1 MSGLS
6 TPTTAASAGPPPRF
20 DLRRVLRGQE
30 IGIFLV
36 LVVMITFFS
45 LSTDRFFTPINL
57 SNILLNFSW
66 TAIAAFGMTF
76 VIISGGIDL
85 SVGSVMALSGLA
97 TATLISTDKTPFA
110 DPTSVGVIALAVLTG
125 LAVGATCGLIN
136 GALITFARLPPFIA
150 TLGMLQIARGICYG
164 WSQGWPVQRLPAEF
178 MVIGRQNIPIGSF
191 NLPLPT
197 LIMLIIAVLAWLFLT
212 RTKWGYHIFSV
223 GGNEQAARL
232 SGISVTR
239 SKLLIYTISGLAA
252 GAGGVLLTAR
262 LGVAA
267 PTAAQGYEL
276 DVIAAVVV
284 GGTSLSGGEGSILG
298 TLIGAAIMGAL
309 RTGLNLI
316 GVEAYW
322 LPSAQ
327 GAIIILAI
335 TLDQWFR
342 LRRGQTTLFTRFIKR
357 DETPPSKAKRNETSP
372 SEAEAD

>member
-1 MSGLS
+1 MVQRPG
-6 TPTTAASAGPPPRF
+6 RF
-20 DLRRVLRGQE
+20 RFLRALRDLRVHGLLSPQDVPLAATVGVLLAL
-30 IGIFLV
+30 FAAC
-36 LVVMITFFS
+36 
-45 LSTDRFFTPINL
+45 
-57 SNILLNFSW
+57 
-66 TAIAAFGMTF
+66 AIAFPGFLSPGVARNLLVGNAALGLVCIGMTF

-97 TATLISTDKTPFA
+97 TGMLLSADNTPFA
-110 DPTSVGVIALAVLTG
+110 DPNNLGLIALAVVVG
-125 LAVGATCGLIN
+125 LAVGAFCGLVN

-164 WSQGWPVQRLPAEF
+164 WSQGWPVQRLPVDF
-178 MVIGRQNIPIGSF
+178 MTLGRQNIPVGSF

-197 LIMLIIAVLAWLFLT
+197 IIMVAIGIIAWLFLT
-212 RTKWGYHIFSV
+212 RTRWGYHIFSV

-284 GGTSLSGGEGSILG
+284 GGTSLTGGEGSILG
-298 TLIGAAIMGAL
+298 TLIGAAIMGVL

-342 LRRGQTTLFTRFIKR
+342 LRRGQSSFLTRFIRR
-357 DETPPSKAKRNETSP
+357 DEPALSDKTG
-372 SEAEAD
+372 

>member
-1 MSGLS
+1 MSGTT
-6 TPTTAASAGPPPRF
+6 TPNAAISAGQPGRF
-20 DLRRVLRGQE
+20 SVRHLLRAQE

-36 LVVMITFFS
+36 LLAMMTFFS
-45 LSTDRFFTPINL
+45 LSTDRFLTPINL

-85 SVGSVMALSGLA
+85 SVGSVMALAGLA
-97 TATLISTDKTPFA
+97 TGMLLSADNTPFA
-110 DPTSVGVIALAVLTG
+110 DPNNLGVIALAVVVG
-125 LAVGATCGLIN
+125 LAVGALCGLIN

-164 WSQGWPVQRLPAEF
+164 WSQGWPVQRLPVDF
-178 MVIGRQNIPIGSF
+178 MTLGRQNIPVGSF

-197 LIMLIIAVLAWLFLT
+197 IIMVAIGIIAWLFLT
-212 RTKWGYHIFSV
+212 RTRWGYHIFSV

-284 GGTSLSGGEGSILG
+284 GGTSLTGGEGSILG
-298 TLIGAAIMGAL
+298 TLIGAAIMGVL

-342 LRRGQTTLFTRFIKR
+342 LRRGQSSFLTRFIR
-357 DETPPSKAKRNETSP
+357 R
-372 SEAEAD
+372 AEPALSDKTG

>member
-1 MSGLS
+1 VRNVTASSESARRASGLRLG
-6 TPTTAASAGPPPRF
+6 AVR
-20 DLRRVLRGQE
+20 LLRGQE

-36 LVVMITFFS
+36 LCAMILFFS
-45 LSTDRFFTPINL
+45 LSSPRFFTPVNF

-66 TAIAAFGMTF
+66 TAIAAFGMTM
-76 VIISGGIDL
+76 VIISAGIDL
-85 SVGSVMALSGLA
+85 SVGSVMAISGLA
-97 TATLISTDKTPFA
+97 AATVLSYDKSPFA
-110 DPTSVGVIALAVLTG
+110 DGRSIPDLVIPLGVLAG
-125 LAVGATCGLIN
+125 LGVGALCGFIN
-136 GALITFARLPPFIA
+136 GTLITIARLPPFIA
-150 TLGMLQIARGICYG
+150 TLGMLQIARGVVYG
-164 WSQGWPVQRLPAEF
+164 ISQGWPVQNLPPNF
-178 MVIGRQNIPIGSF
+178 MNLGRQQIPIGSF

-197 LIMLIIAVLAWLFLT
+197 LIMLIAAVLVWLFLS
-212 RTKWGYHIFSV
+212 RTKWGYRIFAV

-239 SKLLIYTISGLAA
+239 TKIMIYTLCGLLG

-298 TLIGAAIMGAL
+298 TLIGAAIMGVL

-322 LPSAQ
+322 LPAAQ
-327 GAIIILAI
+327 GLIIIGAI
-335 TLDQWFR
+335 TLDQWY
-342 LRRGQTTLFTRFIKR
+342 RRRQGMRGGFGSLFSGWFGRPK
-357 DETPPSKAKRNETSP
+357 
-372 SEAEAD
+372 

>member
-1 MSGLS
+1 MSGIT
-6 TPTTAASAGPPPRF
+6 TPPNTVVTGQPARF
-20 DLRRVLRGQE
+20 NLRHLLRAQE

-36 LVVMITFFS
+36 LLAMIGFFS

-97 TATLISTDKTPFA
+97 TGMLLSADNTPFA
-110 DPTSVGVIALAVLTG
+110 DPNNLGLIALAVVVG
-125 LAVGATCGLIN
+125 LAVGGLCGLVN

-164 WSQGWPVQRLPAEF
+164 WSQGWPVQRLPADF
-178 MVIGRQNIPIGSF
+178 MIIGRHNVPVGSF

-197 LIMLIIAVLAWLFLT
+197 IIMIVFGVIAWLFLT
-212 RTKWGYHIFSV
+212 RTRWGYHIFSV

-284 GGTSLSGGEGSILG
+284 GGTSLTGGEGSILG
-298 TLIGAAIMGAL
+298 TLIGAVIMGVL

-327 GAIIILAI
+327 GVIIILAI

-342 LRRGQTTLFTRFIKR
+342 LRRGQPSFLTRFVKR
-357 DETPPSKAKRNETSP
+357 DDQAAPGKP
-372 SEAEAD
+372 